1 MVSDIYLPV
10 IQKNSILCYKTNI
23 TYYNMH
29 MTIDTAA
36 VNILVYF
43 TGPLDL
49 LLEYFILS
57 RPHPRIFCCSVKTMI
72 VFPSPFFK
80 TPLNS

>member
-1 MVSDIYLPV
+1 
-10 IQKNSILCYKTNI
+10 
-23 TYYNMH
+23 MH

-43 TGPLDL
+43 TGPLEL
-49 LLEYFILS
+49 LLEYFIL
-57 RPHPRIFCCSVKTMI
+57 PPPPRIFCCSVKTII
-72 VFPSPFFK
+72 VFLSPLFK